1 MAAMVD
7 RVKTLVLYFD
17 HECCAL
23 KSDFWDVVANPV
35 ASLPKV
41 LSPCKFGMNEADNH
55 EEDNNEAGT
64 YGKEQLSDDSD
75 SSDLSDFNDNDYE
88 IGDDDALFDDYVDVD
103 VSEGVV
109 DRGKKRGR
117 GTKTND
123 GTTYEGKQV
132 IVPSDNEDEEST
144 EDEEDGLQLPES
156 DDESNPG
163 LMSKSFREEDMVNL
177 VFKVGMKFDSVQ
189 LLRNAI
195 KEYGLI
201 HRVEVSM
208 PRNEKERVTAVC
220 CKGNYPWKLHASND
234 KRVNSMIIKTY
245 SAKHTCQK
253 K

>member
-1 MAAMVD
+1 
-7 RVKTLVLYFD
+7 
-17 HECCAL
+17 
-23 KSDFWDVVANPV
+23 
-35 ASLPKV
+35 
-41 LSPCKFGMNEADNH
+41 
-55 EEDNNEAGT
+55 
-64 YGKEQLSDDSD
+64 
-75 SSDLSDFNDNDYE
+75 
-88 IGDDDALFDDYVDVD
+88 
-103 VSEGVV
+103 
-109 DRGKKRGR
+109 
-117 GTKTND
+117 
-123 GTTYEGKQV
+123 
-132 IVPSDNEDEEST
+132 
-144 EDEEDGLQLPES
+144 
-156 DDESNPG
+156 
-163 LMSKSFREEDMVNL
+163 MSKSFREEDMVNL